1 MNETVEE
8 KMYKVLLGLGD
19 LKSLHYSLSNAIGC
33 RLDRI
38 KQSGKLE
45 KPGKNEVCFLAC
57 IDRLKCAIRDKCSEI
72 LKLPDIGDKTRENM
86 EGVQKTLGNLGDIGL
101 DWPPVT

>member
-1 MNETVEE
+1 VNESTEE

-19 LKSLHYSLSNAIGC
+19 LKLLHYELSKAIGS

-45 KPGKNEVCFLAC
+45 KPGKNEVCFLAS
-57 IDRLKCAIRDKCSEI
+57 IDRLKCAIRDRCQEI
-72 LKLPDIGDKTRENM
+72 TKLPDMGVETRKNM
-86 EGVQKTLGNLGDIGL
+86 ENVQKTLGRLGDISL
-101 DWPPVT
+101 DWPPT